1 MNDLVPF
8 DARPRPQK
16 LALYGTRAQLAAAGG
31 PIEGQ
36 FALAA
41 CDRRTGVATYALR
54 IDNNAPAALRARMYC
69 FGRKGQE
76 VQGYPL
82 DVAIAPFSRCDTLL
96 PVRLHDVGPYDRAVV
111 KIEGG
116 DVAFSLEAPAPDSQP
131 RRFPWLATVA
141 GTMVLVI
148 GAAFGA
154 AAATPGINMVAAPSR
169 VFAGVPLEVPYAYR
183 GWASLRYALK
193 TADGR
198 QLAAGLTHDREG
210 TLKFTV
216 PNAAGTALTLNVA
229 VAGPFGQRSEIERIG
244 IDAAAL
250 HAQQKSIAAGNA
262 SQPPRISEFAIKT
275 PSVHAGAPIAFSY
288 ATNAPSGDIWL
299 IDDSGRLW
307 ASTPIDA
314 SGSAT
319 LTVPQGAAGR
329 QLRAVMRA
337 KNGKLDAVSS
347 VAVTVLP
354 GAVVAQT
361 SISEPSAAPT
371 PAPPATLAISKTQ
384 VAAGET
390 ITVSIDG
397 AHGDASVVLNDSA
410 GTAVESGDIADGQTS
425 IAFTAPSQPGVYYV
439 VANVT
444 SGNSQQTLVKALTV
458 K

>member
-1 MNDLVPF
+1 MNELVPF
-8 DARPRPQK
+8 DGRPRAQR

-41 CDRRTGVATYALR
+41 CDRRAAVATYALR

-82 DVAIAPFSRCDTLL
+82 DVAIAPYSRCDTLL

-131 RRFPWLATVA
+131 RTFPWLAAAA
-141 GTMVLVI
+141 GSIVLVL

-154 AAATPGINMVAAPSR
+154 AAATPGINMIAAPSR

-183 GWASLRYALK
+183 GWGSLRYALK

-229 VAGPFGQRSEIERIG
+229 VAGPFGQRSTTERIG
-244 IDAAAL
+244 IDAAAAL
-250 HAQQKSIAAGNA
+250 SQKKAAASNA

-275 PSVHAGAPIAFSY
+275 PSVHAGAAIAFAY
-288 ATNAPSGDIWL
+288 ATDAASGDIWL

-314 SGSAT
+314 SGEAS

-337 KNGKLDAVSS
+337 KNGNQDAVASL
-347 VAVTVLP
+347 AVTVLP
-354 GAVVAQT
+354 GAVVAQAAA
-361 SISEPSAAPT
+361 SAPAAAAT
-371 PAPPATLAISKTQ
+371 PAPPATLAISKTH

-397 AHGDASVVLNDSA
+397 AHGDASIVLNDSA
-410 GTAVESGDIADGQTS
+410 GTAVESGDIADGQAS
-425 IAFTAPSQPGVYYV
+425 LAITAPSRPGVYYV

-444 SGNSQQTLVKALTV
+444 SGNAQQTLVKALTV